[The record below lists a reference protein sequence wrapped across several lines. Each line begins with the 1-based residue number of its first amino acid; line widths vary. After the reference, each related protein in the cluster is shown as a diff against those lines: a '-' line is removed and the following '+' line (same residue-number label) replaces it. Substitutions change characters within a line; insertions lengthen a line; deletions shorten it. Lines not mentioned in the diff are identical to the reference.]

1 MSVSLLQP
9 PLLKKGS
16 IVAIVASAYAI
27 DYSHIEAGVKILESW
42 GLQVKI
48 GNSIG
53 KINGIYAGSDTERAE
68 DLQYY
73 LDDPSIAAILFAR
86 GGYGTVRIID
96 DIDFTKFMRSP
107 KWICGFSDITVMHT
121 HINHVLAVQTI
132 HSIMPSKFTTSSEEA
147 LESLRKAL
155 FGESIH
161 YTFPAHPLNQ
171 LGKIDSTIYGGNLS
185 ILYSLT
191 GTSSTFSMRNK
202 TLFIEDVEEY
212 LYHLDRMMM
221 NLKRAGKLKDLDAL
235 LVGGF
240 SDMKDNT
247 PAYGQSAEEII
258 ASYFPDKKLP
268 RCFGVPCGHIIDN
281 RALIFGK
288 KCTIDITIDQ
298 VHILF

>member
-1 MSVSLLQP
+1 VL
-9 PLLKKGS
+9 
-16 IVAIVASAYAI
+16 
-27 DYSHIEAGVKILESW
+27 
-42 GLQVKI
+42 
-48 GNSIG
+48 
-53 KINGIYAGSDTERAE
+53 
-68 DLQYY
+68 
-73 LDDPSIAAILFAR
+73 
-86 GGYGTVRIID
+86 
-96 DIDFTKFMRSP
+96 
-107 KWICGFSDITVMHT
+107 HT

-155 FGESIH
+155 FGEKIS
-161 YTFPAHPLNQ
+161 YVFPIHPLNQ
-171 LGKIDSTIYGGNLS
+171 LGKIESTIYGGNLS

-247 PAYGQSAEEII
+247 PVYGKTSEEII
-258 ASYFPDKKLP
+258 ASYFPDKNLP
-268 RCFGVPCGHIIDN
+268 ICFGVPSGHIIDN

-288 KCTIDITIDQ
+288 KCTVDIATDQ
-298 VHILF
+298 VRILF